1 MLRIYGLIIVLGL
14 LAGAGYGAYYYY
26 NDTQQ
31 RIKTLQENNAKL
43 ETVAKT
49 NELTINSLQQ
59 SQEKFAELNNELQIK
74 LDEAESY
81 GDNLRKKLHNAIYK
95 SCNTYFAKT
104 FTKIISDSGKTKEN
118 LNNWKKHIE
127 HVQFGGGNTNTIG

>member
-1 MLRIYGLIIVLGL
+1 MLRVYMLIIVVGL
-14 LAGAGYGAYYYY
+14 IGGVVYGAYAYY

-59 SQEKFAELNNELQIK
+59 SQEQFAELNNELQIK
-74 LDEAESY
+74 LNEAESY
-81 GDNLRKKLHNAIYK
+81 GDNLRKKLHKHNLTRLSIK
-95 SCNTYFAKT
+95 KPGLIEKRINDGTNKLF
-104 FTKIISDSGKTKEN
+104 DS
-118 LNNWKKHIE
+118 IE
-127 HVQFGGGNTNTIG
+127 SITAHPVVE